1 MFRILSLEGVASRA
15 RLAHRLRA
23 TWKMTPVE
31 KSVKTRF
38 LYGLAAAQFVATHP
52 VSA

>member
-1 MFRILSLEGVASRA
+1 MFSILSLEGVASRA

-23 TWKMTPVE
+23 TWKRTPVE

-38 LYGLAAAQFVATHP
+38 LYGLAAAPFVPTHP
-52 VSA
+52 VSV